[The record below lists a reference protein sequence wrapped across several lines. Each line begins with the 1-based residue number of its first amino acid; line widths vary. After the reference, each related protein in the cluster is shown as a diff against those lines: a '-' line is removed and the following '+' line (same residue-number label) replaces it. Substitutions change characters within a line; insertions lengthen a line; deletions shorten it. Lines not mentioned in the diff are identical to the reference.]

1 MTTGTDTPTDTGV
14 AGAATLVRFAIRRE
28 RWTVPWW
35 LLGIGTLMAVQS
47 VSSQGFY
54 DSPAKLAQLRA
65 TMSANAAAVAMGGP
79 TRLLDTIGGEIVFEI
94 FAYLAIVAAL
104 MNMFLI
110 GRNTRSDEES
120 GRAELIR
127 SARVGRRAP
136 LAAALGTALIADVVV
151 AVVAGGAA
159 AVTGL
164 PVGGSILLG
173 VAIGGVGFTFAAMT
187 AVAAQVFENPR
198 TVYGSV
204 TALVA
209 LAYILRA
216 VGDVGPEYV
225 SWLSPIG
232 WGQRTFPYV
241 DDRWWPIV
249 LYVAAAASLIAVA
262 FVLAEHRDFGAGLLR
277 YRAGRATA
285 SRLLASPLGLIWR
298 LQRASVLAWCV
309 GVFVLG
315 VAYGSFADS
324 IEQYLRDNPEIAAY
338 LAGNAQDAVNSY
350 LALTLSI
357 LALPTAAYG
366 TAAVLRARAEES
378 AGRTSVILAQP
389 VGRARWLLGYLVV
402 AMTGSALVLI
412 AGGFGE
418 GLAYGVTVHDL
429 AQAPRM
435 ALAAAAYVP
444 AVWVMVAVGA
454 AAVGWWPGVATT
466 VAWVYF
472 GYVVVA
478 TIFADAFDLPDW
490 FGAASPLRHSPLVP
504 LDAVDPRA
512 LAATLAAAAVIAT
525 IGVAG
530 FRRRDIGG

>member
-1 MTTGTDTPTDTGV
+1 MTTATSTAPNPATV
-14 AGAATLVRFAIRRE
+14 GAATLLRFAIRRE

-35 LLGIGTLMAVQS
+35 LLGIGTLMVVQS

-65 TMSANAAAVAMGGP
+65 TMSANAAAIAMGGP

-94 FAYLAIVAAL
+94 FAYLAIATAL

-136 LAAALGTALIADVVV
+136 MVAAQGTALIADVAVA
-151 AVVAGGAA
+151 AVVGGAA
-159 AVTGL
+159 SITGL
-164 PVGGSILLG
+164 PIAGSILLG
-173 VAIGGVGFTFAAMT
+173 VTTGGVGFAFAAVT
-187 AVAAQVFENPR
+187 TVAAQVFENPR

-209 LAYILRA
+209 VAYILRA
-216 VGDVGPEYV
+216 VGDVGPTAV

-241 DDRWWPIV
+241 EDRWWPVV
-249 LYVAAAASLIAVA
+249 LFVVVSLWLIAVA
-262 FVLAEHRDFGAGLLR
+262 FLLAEHRDFGAGLLR
-277 YRAGRATA
+277 YRTGRASA
-285 SRLLASPLGLIWR
+285 SRLLSSPLGLLWR

-324 IEQYLRDNPEIAAY
+324 IEQFLRDNPEIAVY
-338 LAGNAQDAVNSY
+338 LAGDAQDAVNSY

-366 TAAVLRARAEES
+366 IAAVLRARGEES

-389 VGRARWLLGYLVV
+389 VGRTRWMIGNLAV

-412 AGGFGE
+412 AGGLGE
-418 GLAYGVTVHDL
+418 GLAYGVTVHNL
-429 AQAPRM
+429 TQAPRM

-444 AVWVMVAVGA
+444 ALWVIVAVAGA
-454 AAVGWWPGVATT
+454 ALGWLPSASTT
-466 VAWVYF
+466 GAWIYF

-478 TIFADAFDLPDW
+478 TIFADAFHLPGW
-490 FGAASPLRHSPLVP
+490 FGAASPLRHTALVP
-504 LDAVDPRA
+504 MDAVDPRA
-512 LAATLAAAAVIAT
+512 LLALLATTAMVV
-525 IGVAG
+525 GVGLVG
-530 FRRRDIGG
+530 FRRRDIEG